1 MRPTLKV
8 CLLLLASLLVTAAAF
23 SASGLMNHESEAST
37 DVVWRPAIVRTLECR
52 TFFVTRTDR
61 CTRTTI
67 IDAVLESPGPYFE
80 DILKVVRFVA
90 EGGAKWEDRQLYD
103 VEIAKPSRSIFGDA
117 KYRIRQRPN
126 KAPEPTP
133 GAVTPRATEGV
144 SK

>member
-8 CLLLLASLLVTAAAF
+8 YLFLLASSLITAAGF
-23 SASGLMNHESEAST
+23 GASRLMNHESEAST

-67 IDAVLESPGPYFE
+67 IDGILEAPGPHFE
-80 DILKVVRFVA
+80 DILKSVRFVA

-103 VEIAKPSRSIFGDA
+103 VEIAKPSESISGNA
-117 KYRIRQRPN
+117 KYRIRQKPN

-133 GAVTPRATEGV
+133 GAVTPRAT
-144 SK
+144 